1 MLNEIFQTLKAHQGE
16 PLPDKVPS
24 GVPNK
29 VPNKLRSKHPE
40 FSDAVWEV
48 YALVKRKPTITS
60 NELGFALGISDRMV
74 RKHISTLR
82 DAGLLVRVGSNKTGY
97 WEVRSE

>member
-29 VPNKLRSKHPE
+29 LRGKHPE

-48 YALVKRKPTITS
+48 YALVKRKPTITLK
-60 NELGFALGISDRMV
+60 ELGYALGISDRMV